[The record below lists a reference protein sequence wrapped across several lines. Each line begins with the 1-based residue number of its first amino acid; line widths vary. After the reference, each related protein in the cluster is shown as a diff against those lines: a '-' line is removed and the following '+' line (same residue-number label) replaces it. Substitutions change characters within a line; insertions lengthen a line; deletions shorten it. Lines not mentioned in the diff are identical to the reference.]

1 MESLVSVRDKEDIA
15 STLVHIMQKL
25 DKAKEFLTE
34 VIIGEVLK
42 QGMSCQTSFWWVNY
56 GSFTLPTTLKLN
68 NWNMESFLFLEIH
81 VVAEAS
87 NKSLHRELVL
97 ISLEP

>member
-42 QGMSCQTSFWWVNY
+42 QGMPCQTPFCRVNY
-56 GSFTLPTTLKLN
+56 GSFTLPTSQKLN
-68 NWNMESFLFLEIH
+68 KNLKHGKLFVLGNKCSCWSF
-81 VVAEAS
+81 
-87 NKSLHRELVL
+87 K
-97 ISLEP
+97 

>member
-42 QGMSCQTSFWWVNY
+42 QGMPCQTPFCRVNY
-56 GSFTLPTTLKLN
+56 GSFSLPATLKLN
-68 NWNMESFLFLEIH
+68 NWNMESCLFMEIH
-81 VVAEAS
+81 VVAGAS
-87 NKSLHRELVL
+87 NKS
-97 ISLEP
+97 

>member
-42 QGMSCQTSFWWVNY
+42 QGMPCQTPFCPVNY
-56 GSFTLPTTLKLN
+56 GSFTLPTALKLN
-68 NWNMESFLFLEIH
+68 NWNMESCLFLEIH
-81 VVAEAS
+81 VVAGAS
-87 NKSLHRELVL
+87 NKS
-97 ISLEP
+97 

>member
-1 MESLVSVRDKEDIA
+1 MFQYLTTDFKVLCEVMENLVGVRDKEDIA

-42 QGMSCQTSFWWVNY
+42 QGMQRENISVISVKTGTS
-56 GSFTLPTTLKLN
+56 LKQ
-68 NWNMESFLFLEIH
+68 SVLFQKRKKKI
-81 VVAEAS
+81 
-87 NKSLHRELVL
+87 
-97 ISLEP
+97 

>member
-42 QGMSCQTSFWWVNY
+42 QGMPCQTPFCRVNY
-56 GSFTLPTTLKLN
+56 GSFTLPATLKLN
-68 NWNMESFLFLEIH
+68 NWNMESCLFMEIH
-81 VVAEAS
+81 VVAGAS
-87 NKSLHRELVL
+87 NK
-97 ISLEP
+97 I

>member
-42 QGMSCQTSFWWVNY
+42 QGMPCQTPFCRVNY
-56 GSFTLPTTLKLN
+56 GSFTLPTTLNLN
-68 NWNMESFLFLEIH
+68 NWNMESCLFMEIH
-81 VVAEAS
+81 VVAGAS
-87 NKSLHRELVL
+87 NKS
-97 ISLEP
+97 

>member
-42 QGMSCQTSFWWVNY
+42 QGMPCQTPFCRVNY
-56 GSFTLPTTLKLN
+56 GSFTLPATLKLN
-68 NWNMESFLFLEIH
+68 NWNMESCLSLEIH
-81 VVAEAS
+81 VVAGAS
-87 NKSLHRELVL
+87 NKS
-97 ISLEP
+97 

>member
-42 QGMSCQTSFWWVNY
+42 QGMPCQTPFCRVN
-56 GSFTLPTTLKLN
+56 
-68 NWNMESFLFLEIH
+68 
-81 VVAEAS
+81 
-87 NKSLHRELVL
+87 
-97 ISLEP
+97 

>member
-42 QGMSCQTSFWWVNY
+42 QGMPCQTPFWRVNY
-56 GSFTLPTTLKLN
+56 GSFTLPATLKLN
-68 NWNMESFLFLEIH
+68 NWNMESCLFMEIH
-81 VVAEAS
+81 VVAGAS
-87 NKSLHRELVL
+87 NKS
-97 ISLEP
+97 

>member
-42 QGMSCQTSFWWVNY
+42 QGMPRHAC
-56 GSFTLPTTLKLN
+56 
-68 NWNMESFLFLEIH
+68 
-81 VVAEAS
+81 
-87 NKSLHRELVL
+87 
-97 ISLEP
+97 

>member
-42 QGMSCQTSFWWVNY
+42 QGMPCQTPFCRVNY
-56 GSFTLPTTLKLN
+56 GSFTLPSSLKLN
-68 NWNMESFLFLEIH
+68 NWNMESCLFLEIH
-81 VVAEAS
+81 VVAGAS
-87 NKSLHRELVL
+87 NKS
-97 ISLEP
+97 

>member
-42 QGMSCQTSFWWVNY
+42 QGMPCQTPFWRVNY
-56 GSFTLPTTLKLN
+56 GSFTLPATLKMN
-68 NWNMESFLFLEIH
+68 NWNMESCLFLEIH
-81 VVAEAS
+81 VVAGAS
-87 NKSLHRELVL
+87 NKS
-97 ISLEP
+97 

>member
-1 MESLVSVRDKEDIA
+1 MTTDYYTLCEVMESLVSVRDKEDIA

-42 QGMSCQTSFWWVNY
+42 QGMPCQTPFLS
-56 GSFTLPTTLKLN
+56 GKL
-68 NWNMESFLFLEIH
+68 WQLYSPCHSKTEQQKHGKLF
-81 VVAEAS
+81 
-87 NKSLHRELVL
+87 VL
-97 ISLEP
+97 GNTYCSC

>member
-42 QGMSCQTSFWWVNY
+42 QGMPCQTPFWRVNY
-56 GSFTLPTTLKLN
+56 GSFTLPATLKLN
-68 NWNMESFLFLEIH
+68 NWNMESCLFLEIH
-81 VVAEAS
+81 VVAGAS
-87 NKSLHRELVL
+87 NKC
-97 ISLEP
+97 

>member
-42 QGMSCQTSFWWVNY
+42 QGMPCQTPFWRVNY
-56 GSFTLPTTLKLN
+56 GSFTLPATLKLN
-68 NWNMESFLFLEIH
+68 NWNMESCLFLEIH
-81 VVAEAS
+81 VVAGAS
-87 NKSLHRELVL
+87 NKS
-97 ISLEP
+97 

>member
-42 QGMSCQTSFWWVNY
+42 QGMPCQTPFCPINY

-68 NWNMESFLFLEIH
+68 NWNMESCLFLEIH
-81 VVAEAS
+81 VVAGAS
-87 NKSLHRELVL
+87 NKS
-97 ISLEP
+97 

>member
-1 MESLVSVRDKEDIA
+1 MTTDYYTLCEVMESLVSVRDKEDIA

-42 QGMSCQTSFWWVNY
+42 QGMPCQTPFCRVNY
-56 GSFTLPTTLKLN
+56 GSFTLPATLKHGK
-68 NWNMESFLFLEIH
+68 LF
-81 VVAEAS
+81 
-87 NKSLHRELVL
+87 VL
-97 ISLEP
+97 GNTYCSR

>member
-42 QGMSCQTSFWWVNY
+42 QGMLCQTPFLSGKLWQLYSPYHSKTEQLKHGKLFVLGNSCSCWSF
-56 GSFTLPTTLKLN
+56 
-68 NWNMESFLFLEIH
+68 
-81 VVAEAS
+81 
-87 NKSLHRELVL
+87 R
-97 ISLEP
+97 

>member
-42 QGMSCQTSFWWVNY
+42 QGMPCQTPFCRVNY
-56 GSFTLPTTLKLN
+56 GSFTLPATLKLN
-68 NWNMESFLFLEIH
+68 NWNMESCLFLKIH

-87 NKSLHRELVL
+87 NKS
-97 ISLEP
+97 

>member
-42 QGMSCQTSFWWVNY
+42 QGMPCQTPFCRVNY
-56 GSFTLPTTLKLN
+56 GSFTLPTALKLN
-68 NWNMESFLFLEIH
+68 NWNMESCLSLEIH
-81 VVAEAS
+81 VVAGAS
-87 NKSLHRELVL
+87 NKS
-97 ISLEP
+97 

>member
-42 QGMSCQTSFWWVNY
+42 QGMPCQTPFCRVNY
-56 GSFTLPTTLKLN
+56 GMQLYSPYHSKSEQLKHGK
-68 NWNMESFLFLEIH
+68 LF
-81 VVAEAS
+81 
-87 NKSLHRELVL
+87 VL
-97 ISLEP
+97 GNTYCNC

>member
-42 QGMSCQTSFWWVNY
+42 QGMPCQTPFCRVNY
-56 GSFTLPTTLKLN
+56 GSFTLPATLKLN
-68 NWNMESFLFLEIH
+68 NWNMESCLFMEIH
-81 VVAEAS
+81 VVAGAS
-87 NKSLHRELVL
+87 NKS
-97 ISLEP
+97 

>member
-56 GSFTLPTTLKLN
+56 GTTLKLN
-68 NWNMESFLFLEIH
+68 NWNMESCLFLEIH

>member
-42 QGMSCQTSFWWVNY
+42 QGMSCQTPFCPVNY

-68 NWNMESFLFLEIH
+68 NWNMESCLFLEIH
-81 VVAEAS
+81 VVAGAS
-87 NKSLHRELVL
+87 NKC
-97 ISLEP
+97 

>member
-42 QGMSCQTSFWWVNY
+42 QGMPCQTPFCRVNY
-56 GSFTLPTTLKLN
+56 GSFTLPTTLELN
-68 NWNMESFLFLEIH
+68 NWNMESCLFMELH
-81 VVAEAS
+81 VVAGAS
-87 NKSLHRELVL
+87 NKS
-97 ISLEP
+97 